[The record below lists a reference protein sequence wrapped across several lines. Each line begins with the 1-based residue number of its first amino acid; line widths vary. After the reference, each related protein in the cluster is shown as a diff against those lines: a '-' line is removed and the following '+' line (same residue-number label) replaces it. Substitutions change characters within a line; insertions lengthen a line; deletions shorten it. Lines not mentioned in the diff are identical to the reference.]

1 MNMRLFDKKTYVQRR
16 AKLCRDVND
25 GIILLPG
32 NNEMPMNYTDNTYPF
47 RQDSTFLYFFGIPKP
62 GLFGI
67 IDTDNGESY
76 LFGDDPTIDE
86 IVWTGPQE
94 SVHSFQERIGANNS
108 FSFKKLKDFISKAKA
123 SNRKIHVIPPYREE
137 HRKNIASAME
147 ISDADIQKFIS
158 RELIEGVVKQRI
170 IKSDEELKEI
180 ERAVNISGEMHKA
193 AMKMTRAGIKEQLIV
208 SKLLEI
214 STSYGGFYSFPPI
227 VTKHGETLH
236 NHYCGN
242 LLEKGDLL
250 LCDAGAET
258 DMGYAGDLT
267 RTFPVDHTFTQIQKD
282 VYTIILNAHNAAVK
296 ALKPGIAF
304 KEVHLLACLTLS
316 EGLKEMGLMKGNM
329 NDAVEAGAHA
339 MFFQCGLGHLMGLD
353 VHDMENLGE
362 EFVGY
367 EPGMEKSKQFGL
379 KSLRLGRKLKPGYVL
394 TVEPGLYFIPSLI
407 DLWKAENKFSDYLNY
422 DEIEKFRNFGGMRV
436 EEDFVITENGSNLL
450 GEEVPKT
457 INEIENYINC

>member
-1 MNMRLFDKKTYVQRR
+1 MRLFDKYIYVRR
-16 AKLCRDVND
+16 RSQLCKDVKE
-25 GIILLPG
+25 GIIILPG
-32 NNEMPMNYTDNTYPF
+32 NDEAPMNYADNTYPF

-62 GLFGI
+62 GLVGI
-67 IDTDNGESY
+67 IDTENGESY
-76 LFGDDPTIDE
+76 LFGDDPTLDE

-94 SVHSFQERIGANNS
+94 SIGSFQERIGANSS
-108 FSFKKLKDFISKAKA
+108 FTLKKLKDFISKARA

-137 HRKNIASAME
+137 HRALIASVLDINMG
-147 ISDADIQKFIS
+147 DIQKIIS
-158 RELIEGVVKQRI
+158 RELIESVVKQRI
-170 IKSDEELKEI
+170 IKSDEELIEI
-180 ERAVNISGEMHKA
+180 EVAVNITGEMHKA
-193 AMKMTRAGIKEQLIV
+193 AMKMTRVGIKEQHIV

-236 NHYCGN
+236 NHYYGN
-242 LLEKGDLL
+242 VLEKGDLL

-267 RTFPVDHTFTQIQKD
+267 RTFPVGQGFTEIQKD
-282 VYTIILNAHNAAVK
+282 VYTIVLNAHHAAVN

-304 KEVHLLACLTLS
+304 KDVHLLACLTLS
-316 EGLKEMGLMKGNM
+316 EGLKDMGLMKGNM
-329 NDAVEAGAHA
+329 ADAVEAGAHA

-362 EFVGY
+362 TFVGY
-367 EPGMEKSKQFGL
+367 EADMEKSSQFGL
-379 KSLRLGRKLKPGYVL
+379 KSLRLGRELKPGYVL

-422 DEIEKFRNFGGMRV
+422 NALEKFRDFGGMRV
-436 EEDFVITENGSNLL
+436 EEDFVITENGSRLL
-450 GEEVPKT
+450 GEEIPKT
-457 INEIENYINC
+457 IKEIEIFRSDN